1 MSKKRLRLI
10 GRDREKHTKQ
20 EKIVL
25 AITTAIFVIYSITLI
40 YPFVWAIFTSFK
52 TQREYKNNIFG
63 APNKW
68 VLDNLKKALSTKGEG
83 GSTIIGMFFN
93 SVWTSFV
100 CAFCGVFVSSMTA
113 YVLTKYKFKGSKLF
127 LPVAIILQALP
138 LVGTMPAMFGLVKSL
153 GLYDNPLLFWI
164 VWCGGFGYSF
174 IILCGYFKGVSW
186 EYAEAAFI
194 DGASHTTVF
203 FKIMIPLAF
212 PAIFSLFLVS
222 FITAWNDYFTIY
234 LYLPSYQTLAV
245 GIYRWE
251 IIAAQ
256 SGGTPVYM
264 AALVLSVIPV
274 MALYAAFQKTIMG
287 ASLGG
292 GIKE

>member
-1 MSKKRLRLI
+1 MRKSRLRLLS
-10 GRDREKHTKQ
+10 RDRFKHTRE

-25 AITTAIFVIYSITLI
+25 AITTIIFVIYSITLT
-40 YPFVWAIFTSFK
+40 YPFLWAIFTAFK
-52 TQREYKNNIFG
+52 TQREYKNNLFG
-63 APNKW
+63 IPQTW
-68 VLDNLKKALSTKGEG
+68 VFDSLKKALETKGEG
-83 GSTIIGMFFN
+83 GTTIIGMFFN
-93 SVWTSFV
+93 SIWTSFV
-100 CAFCGVFVSSMTA
+100 CAFCGVFVSTMTA
-113 YVLTKYKFKGSKLF
+113 YVITKYKFIGSKWF
-127 LPVAIILQALP
+127 LPIAIILQALP
-138 LVGTMPAMFGLVKSL
+138 LVGTMPAMFGLVKTL
-153 GLYDNPLLFWI
+153 GMYDNPLLFWI

-194 DGASHTTVF
+194 DGASHTAVF

-245 GIYRWE
+245 GVYRWE
-251 IIAAQ
+251 KIAAQ
-256 SGGTPVYM
+256 NGGTPVYM

-274 MALYAAFQKTIMG
+274 MILYASFQKTLLST
-287 ASLGG
+287 SLGG